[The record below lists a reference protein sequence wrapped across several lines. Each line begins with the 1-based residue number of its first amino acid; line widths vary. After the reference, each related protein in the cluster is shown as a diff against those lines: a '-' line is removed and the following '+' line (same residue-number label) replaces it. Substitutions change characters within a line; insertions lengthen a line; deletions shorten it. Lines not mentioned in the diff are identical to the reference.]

1 MTASTHKLARYSA
14 PPLLIVLC
22 LVLAGCGSD
31 NKPRPPASATNAPQ
45 AVARPG
51 RPDTKAIE
59 AAGMVGYDG
68 KQMRKAVDKALDKT
82 EERNKELENA
92 MKE

>member
-1 MTASTHKLARYSA
+1 MTGSTQKLVPRSA
-14 PPLLIVLC
+14 VPLLIILC

-31 NKPRPPASATNAPQ
+31 NKPQPPANATNSPQ
-45 AVARPG
+45 AEAKPG

-59 AAGMVGYDG
+59 AAGMVGYNG
-68 KQMRKAVDKALDKT
+68 KQMRRAVDKALDKT